1 VLQLKIDIN
10 SWRFDVPEIT
20 LKINGKDHTL
30 DVPAD
35 MPLLWALRDKL
46 NMTGTKYGCGIGRC
60 GTCTVLVD
68 GEPRQSCRLPAVK
81 MAGKEI
87 TTIEGLSAD
96 GSHPVQKAWHEE
108 DVPQCGY
115 CQGGQILTAAALLD
129 KNPKPDDAAIDKAMK
144 DNLCRCGTYF
154 RIRKA
159 IKLAAVYAAET
170 GDES

>member
-1 VLQLKIDIN
+1 MPQV
-10 SWRFDVPEIT
+10 T
-20 LKINGKDHTL
+20 LKINGKDHQL

-46 NMTGTKYGCGIGRC
+46 NMTGTKYSCGIGQC

-68 GEPRQSCRLPAVK
+68 GEPVHSCRRKAVS
-81 MAGKEI
+81 MEGKEI

-115 CQGGQILTAAALLD
+115 CQGGQILTAAALL
-129 KNPKPDDAAIDKAMK
+129 KENPNPDDAAIDKAMSV
-144 DNLCRCGTYF
+144 NLCRCGTYV

-159 IKLAAVYAAET
+159 IKLAAVYAA
-170 GDES
+170 DEGGAS